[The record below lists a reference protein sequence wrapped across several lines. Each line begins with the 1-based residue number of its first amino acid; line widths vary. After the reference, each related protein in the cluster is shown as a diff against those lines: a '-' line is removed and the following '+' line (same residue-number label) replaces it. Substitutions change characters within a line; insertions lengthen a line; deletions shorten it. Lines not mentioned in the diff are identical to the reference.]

1 MNTTDIQVFE
11 NVDFGKVRIIEMNGE
26 PWFVGKDVAEILG
39 YQNASKAVSTH
50 VDNEDKAFI
59 MVDIADSQNGNV
71 PTGKTKT
78 AIINESGLYSL
89 ILSSKLPSAKDF
101 KHWVT
106 ADVIPSI
113 RKTGRY
119 TAPNAAPNVPD
130 MGKLSLTTQCLINL
144 ELQSNELRKDLD
156 GAVQKLDGAI
166 QRIEEL
172 ERSKP
177 VAANP
182 EPERP
187 VTKPEPKP
195 WSERE
200 KDYLRKA
207 YALGQTDTE
216 IAADMGRTVS
226 SVKSKRRALGLCDD
240 SKSKRHWRP
249 GEDKKLI
256 KYYNQG
262 VSAYDI
268 GQLLGRSL
276 DGVENRL
283 HRLRK
288 AGKV

>member
-1 MNTTDIQVFE
+1 MKNEIKVFE

-26 PWFVGKDVAEILG
+26 PWFVGKDVATILG
-39 YQNASKAVSTH
+39 YTNPQKAIRDH
-50 VDNEDKAFI
+50 VDEEDRT
-59 MVDIADSQNGNV
+59 VNDSFTVNGTA
-71 PTGKTKT
+71 PTL
-78 AIINESGLYSL
+78 INESGLYSL
-89 ILSSKLPSAKDF
+89 ILSSKLPKAKEF

-106 ADVIPSI
+106 SDVIPSI

-156 GAVQKLDGAI
+156 GALK
-166 QRIEEL
+166 RIEEL
-172 ERSKP
+172 ERGKP
-177 VAANP
+177 VAAKP

-216 IAADMGRTVS
+216 IAADMGRTVGS
-226 SVKSKRRALGLCDD
+226 IKNKRRALGLCDD
-240 SKSKRHWRP
+240 SRSGRRWRP
-249 GEDKKLI
+249 AEDKKLK

-276 DGVENRL
+276 EGVENRL

>member
-11 NVDFGKVRIIEMNGE
+11 NVDFGKVRIIELDGE

-89 ILSSKLPSAKDF
+89 ILSSKLPKAKEF

-106 ADVIPSI
+106 SDVIPSI

-144 ELQSNELRKDLD
+144 ELQSNKLRKDLD
-156 GAVQKLDGAI
+156 GALK
-166 QRIEEL
+166 RIEEL
-172 ERSKP
+172 ERGKP
-177 VAANP
+177 ETAKP

-200 KDYLRKA
+200 LDYLRKA

-216 IAADMGRTVS
+216 IAADMGRTVDS
-226 SVKSKRRALGLCDD
+226 IKNKRRVLGLCDD
-240 SKSKRHWRP
+240 SKSNRHWRP

-262 VSAYDI
+262 VAFYDI
-268 GQLLGRSL
+268 GQLLGRSVE
-276 DGVENRL
+276 GVQGRL

>member
-1 MNTTDIQVFE
+1 MNENQIKVFE

-50 VDNEDKAFI
+50 VDNEDKTFI

-78 AIINESGLYSL
+78 AVINESGLYSL
-89 ILSSKLPSAKDF
+89 ILSSKLQKAKEF

-106 ADVIPSI
+106 AEVIPQI

-119 TAPNAAPNVPD
+119 VAPNVPNMD
-130 MGKLSLTTQCLINL
+130 KLSLTTQCLINL
-144 ELQSNELRKDLD
+144 EIANNQLRKDLD
-156 GAVQKLDGAI
+156 GTVQKLDVAVK
-166 QRIEEL
+166 RIEEL
-172 ERSKP
+172 EHSVK
-177 VAANP
+177 ANP
-182 EPERP
+182 G
-187 VTKPEPKP
+187 KPEPQAKTKPKP

-200 KDYLRKA
+200 TDYLRKA
-207 YALGQTDTE
+207 YSLGQTDTE
-216 IAADMGRTVS
+216 IAADLGRTED
-226 SVKSKRRALGLCDD
+226 SVYNKRRSLGLRDD
-240 SKSKRHWRP
+240 SKCKRHWRP
-249 GEDKKLI
+249 AEDKKLK

-262 VSAYDI
+262 ISAYDI

-276 DGVENRL
+276 ESVEGRL

-288 AGKV
+288 AGKL

>member
-11 NVDFGKVRIIEMNGE
+11 NVDFGKVRIIEMDGE
-26 PWFVGKDVAEILG
+26 PWFVGKEVAEILG
-39 YQNASKAVSTH
+39 YSNTRDALAKH
-50 VDNEDKAFI
+50 VDNEDKATVAI
-59 MVDIADSQNGNV
+59 HDGSQNRNQTV
-71 PTGKTKT
+71 
-78 AIINESGLYSL
+78 INESGLYSL
-89 ILSSKLPSAKDF
+89 ILSSKLPKAKEF

-106 ADVIPSI
+106 SDVIPSI

-119 TAPNAAPNVPD
+119 TAPNATPNVPD

-144 ELQSNELRKDLD
+144 ELQSNKLRKDLD
-156 GAVQKLDGAI
+156 GALK
-166 QRIEEL
+166 RIEEL
-172 ERSKP
+172 ERGKP
-177 VAANP
+177 ETAKP

-200 KDYLRKA
+200 TDYLRKA

-216 IAADMGRTVS
+216 IAADMGRTVGS
-226 SVKSKRRALGLCDD
+226 IKNKRRALGLCDD
-240 SKSKRHWRP
+240 SRGRGRGGRRWRP
-249 GEDKKLI
+249 AEDKKLK

-262 VSAYDI
+262 ISAYDI

-276 DGVENRL
+276 EGVESRL

>member
-11 NVDFGKVRIIEMNGE
+11 NTDFGKVRIVKVNGE

-39 YQNASKAVSTH
+39 YAKARNAIAAH
-50 VDNEDKAFI
+50 VDEEDKKDAPI
-59 MVDIADSQNGNV
+59 QGDLGGIQKM
-71 PTGKTKT
+71 T
-78 AIINESGLYSL
+78 IINESGLYSL
-89 ILSSKLPSAKDF
+89 ILSSKLPKAKEF

-177 VAANP
+177 VAAKP

-226 SVKSKRRALGLCDD
+226 SVKNKRRALGLCND
-240 SKSKRHWRP
+240 SKSNRHWRP

-276 DGVENRL
+276 EGVESRL

>member
-11 NVDFGKVRIIEMNGE
+11 NVDFGKVRIIELDGE
-26 PWFVGKDVAEILG
+26 PWFIGKDVAIILG
-39 YQNASKAVSTH
+39 YSNINKAIQMH
-50 VDNEDKAFI
+50 VDEEDKKVLDFKGF
-59 MVDIADSQNGNV
+59 SHFGN
-71 PTGKTKT
+71 TLWGENDFSNKTV
-78 AIINESGLYSL
+78 INESGLYSL
-89 ILSSKLPSAKDF
+89 ILSSKLPKAKEF

-156 GAVQKLDGAI
+156 GALK
-166 QRIEEL
+166 RIEEL
-172 ERSKP
+172 ERGKP
-177 VAANP
+177 VAAKP

-207 YALGQTDTE
+207 YALGQTDVE
-216 IAADMGRTVS
+216 IAADMGRTVDS
-226 SVKSKRRALGLCDD
+226 IKNKRRVLRLCDD
-240 SKSKRHWRP
+240 SKSRRWRP
-249 GEDKKLI
+249 DEDKKLI

-262 VSAYDI
+262 VAYCDI
-268 GQLLGRSL
+268 GQILGRSL
-276 DGVENRL
+276 DGVHNRL
-283 HRLRK
+283 CKLRK
-288 AGKV
+288 AGRV